1 VISRGILPG
10 GWQKPIPAWRPPP
23 PSTILGRMARALV
36 LVALALSLLPA
47 CEPRGASSDAG
58 SAPIASSTTGTRAPE
73 SALPM
78 TGQLVVRPVS
88 AGFGGVGPYIPP
100 PQPDLFVV
108 LFVEVEAA
116 APRTG
121 VEVTSIELLDADGK
135 VIARAK
141 PPFELRRDTVS
152 DPAARKADY
161 AEYGTVPFDGTIEP
175 TRPLRLRVHAVLDA
189 RTEALPKP
197 WPVRYRA
204 ALRAAGDSVTSIEG
218 PLQGPWPTG

>member
-1 VISRGILPG
+1 
-10 GWQKPIPAWRPPP
+10 
-23 PSTILGRMARALV
+23 MARGPV
-36 LVALALSLLPA
+36 LVALTLSLLPA

-58 SAPIASSTTGTRAPE
+58 SAPIASATGTPA
-73 SALPM
+73 SASGTPM
-78 TGQLVVRPVS
+78 TSQLVVRPVS

-135 VIARAK
+135 VIARAR
-141 PPFELRRDTVS
+141 PPFDLRRDTVA

-161 AEYGTVPFDGTIEP
+161 AEYGTVPFDGTAEP
-175 TRPLRLRVHAVLDA
+175 GRATRLRVHAVLDA

-204 ALRAAGDSVTSIEG
+204 ELRAAGGSVSSVEG